1 MKSDELVIEYYAR
14 NLKAVYCRSI
24 DSDQESGEVWYAI
37 AKDECR
43 KISRETGFSLKR
55 VVWAMAA
62 LSNNKSWEAN
72 VDLTRAVCFQLRNGK
87 QATGHFGHLIEKAVG
102 ILEDGNLGLL
112 SGPKVIPFAMA
123 IYQSKSNAAVVDRWM
138 WRAAYDLAD
147 EVPLYLTPARLA
159 RVAIALRRV
168 ARHLQ
173 VPVSVLQA
181 IIWITIRRE
190 SSMLPR
196 EG

>member
-14 NLKAVYCRSI
+14 NLLAAYCRSSEDDRAI
-24 DSDQESGEVWYAI
+24 GRDWYRL

-43 KISRETGFSLKR
+43 KISKETGFSTKR

-72 VDLTRAVCFQLRNGK
+72 IDLTRAVCFQLRHGK
-87 QATGHFGHLIEKAVG
+87 TPTGHFGHLIEKAVG
-102 ILEDGNLGLL
+102 ILVEGEFNLL
-112 SGPKVIPFAMA
+112 SGPKVIPFAQAMW
-123 IYQSKSNAAVVDRWM
+123 QPLSDAAVVDRWM
-138 WRAAYDLAD
+138 WRAGHSEAD
-147 EVPLYLTPARLA
+147 IIPLWLSPARLR

-173 VPVSVLQA
+173 LPVTTVQA
-181 IIWITIRRE
+181 IIWITVRRE
-190 SSMLPR
+190 SSILPR
-196 EG
+196 DG